1 MKSMKKQPIKK
12 GVPGGAKGKALVNRT
27 GVPVGSKADRSSKG
41 VPKGTTAGRS
51 TSPRKSK

>member
-51 TSPRKSK
+51 TRPKKK